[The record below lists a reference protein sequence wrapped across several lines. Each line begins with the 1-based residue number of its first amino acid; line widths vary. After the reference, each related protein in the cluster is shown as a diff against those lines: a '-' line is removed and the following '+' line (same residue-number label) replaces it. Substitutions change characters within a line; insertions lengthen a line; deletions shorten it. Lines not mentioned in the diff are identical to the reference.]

1 MSVSEL
7 ASLGRGYY
15 CAMKCEK
22 CSDLSGRGKFGWQW
36 TVVYLVKEHICM
48 NSIIGPPSAEANL
61 TPGVQSAA
69 PVIH

>member
-15 CAMKCEK
+15 CAIKCEK

-36 TVVYLVKEHICM
+36 SVCSLSGKGAYLHE
-48 NSIIGPPSAEANL
+48 
-61 TPGVQSAA
+61 
-69 PVIH
+69 